1 MLNLEIENFKCFT
14 RKTIPINRLTVLAGA
29 NGNGKSTVIQALLFL
44 RRTIEHCAKWEG
56 GDINKSSYLLSY
68 YNFFPAAVFMNY

>member
-1 MLNLEIENFKCFT
+1 MFNLKIENFKCFINQN
-14 RKTIPINRLTVLAGA
+14 IPLNRLTILAGA

-56 GDINKSSYLLSY
+56 GEVNHYIYDETNGLNVELKSSKT
-68 YNFFPAAVFMNY
+68 